1 MINVLSDYIWRSI
14 PENEGFVTN
23 PNLVKKADET
33 GRLLEYKGNTVVFLL
48 DEVTKEKLLELQNE
62 LYRAEE
68 GVLAER
74 LGKDTFHMTLHDLV
88 NGPGGED
95 GLEERM
101 ERVQMPVKALIEQW
115 RNQEPLHMKATWM
128 FNMVNT
134 SIVLGLAPADEDSKR
149 RLDEMYCRLEKEVTL
164 GYGLTP
170 HITLGYFKPG
180 VYSAE
185 EIGKLRSALRAVEMD
200 VTLRMEDLVFQNFT
214 DMNHYVTV

>member
-1 MINVLSDYIWRSI
+1 MIHILSDYIWRSI
-14 PENEGFVTN
+14 PENEVFVTN
-23 PNLVKKADET
+23 PNLVKKVDES

-48 DEVTKEKLLELQNE
+48 DEVTKEKLLKLQDE
-62 LYRAEE
+62 LYGAAE

-74 LGKDTFHMTLHDLV
+74 LGKETFHMTLHDLV

-101 ERVQMPVKALIEQW
+101 ERVQAPVKALIEQW
-115 RNQEPLHMKATWM
+115 QGQEPLHMKATWM
-128 FNMVNT
+128 FHMVNT
-134 SIVLGLAPADEDSKR
+134 SIVLGLAPADKDSER
-149 RLDEMYCRLEKEVTL
+149 RLDEMYCRLEEEVTL

-185 EIGKLRSALRAVEMD
+185 EIGRLRSALRAVEMD